1 MTKMTKLIKLSV
13 ILVAGLLSAC
23 NTLDKVKDVNLWPFG
38 NSVDAP
44 RIYRPANST
53 EYACEKGKKFYIRVL
68 DNGANVWLMLSD
80 REVLLP
86 KVGNEKVYSNGIS
99 RLDMTGAEVSLEASP
114 ENRYIG
120 CKVVPI
126 NNK

>member
-1 MTKMTKLIKLSV
+1 MVKMTKLIKLSV
-13 ILVAGLLSAC
+13 ILGTSLLAAC
-23 NTLDKVKDVNLWPFG
+23 GTLDKVKDVNLWPFG
-38 NSVDAP
+38 NGNDAP
-44 RIYRPANST
+44 RAYKPANSI
-53 EYACEKGKKFYIRVL
+53 EYACEKGKKFYIRTL

-86 KVGNEKVYSNGIS
+86 RVGTEKVYSNGIS
-99 RLDMTGAEVSLEASP
+99 RLDMTGADVSLEANAD
-114 ENRYIG
+114 NRYIG

>member
-1 MTKMTKLIKLSV
+1 MVKMTKVIKLSV
-13 ILVAGLLSAC
+13 ILGIISLTAC
-23 NTLDKVKDVNLWPFG
+23 STLDKVKDVNLWPFG
-38 NSVDAP
+38 NGTDAP
-44 RIYRPANST
+44 RVYRPANST
-53 EYACEKGKKFYIRVL
+53 EYACEKGKKFYIRTL

-86 KVGNEKVYSNGIS
+86 KVGSEKIYSNGIS
-99 RLDMTGAEVSLEASP
+99 RLDMTSAEVNLEASA

>member
-1 MTKMTKLIKLSV
+1 MVKMTKLIKLSIV
-13 ILVAGLLSAC
+13 LGASLLDAC
-23 NTLDKVKDVNLWPFG
+23 SSFDKVKDVNLWPFG
-38 NSVDAP
+38 NSADAP
-44 RIYRPANST
+44 RVYKPANSA
-53 EYACEKGKKFYIRVL
+53 EYLCEKGKKFYIRTL

-99 RLDMTGAEVSLEASP
+99 RLDMTGAEVSLEASAD
-114 ENRYIG
+114 NRYIG

-126 NNK
+126 K

>member
-1 MTKMTKLIKLSV
+1 MNKFWMQLSLIIST
-13 ILVAGLLSAC
+13 LLLLPAC
-23 NTLDKVKDVNLWPFG
+23 STLDKVKDVNLWPFG
-38 NSVDAP
+38 NSADAP
-44 RIYRPANST
+44 RVYKPANST
-53 EYACEKGKKFYIRVL
+53 EYLCEKGKKFYIRTL

-86 KVGNEKVYSNGIS
+86 KVGNEMVYSNGIS
-99 RLDMTGAEVSLEASP
+99 RLDMTGAEVSLEASA

-120 CKVVPI
+120 WKVVPI

>member
-1 MTKMTKLIKLSV
+1 MNKFWMQLSLIIST
-13 ILVAGLLSAC
+13 LLLLPAC
-23 NTLDKVKDVNLWPFG
+23 STLDKVKDVNLWPFG
-38 NSVDAP
+38 NSADAP
-44 RIYRPANST
+44 RVYKPANST
-53 EYACEKGKKFYIRVL
+53 EYLCEKGKKFYIRTL

-86 KVGNEKVYSNGIS
+86 KVGNEMVYSNGIS
-99 RLDMTGAEVSLEASP
+99 RLDMTGAEVSLEASA